1 MTTQPARLV
10 HAPSSTRATP
20 AQNLI
25 TIVLGWWLMIGIFV
39 DGWAHQ
45 HLAGEIESF
54 FTPWHA
60 IFYSGFT
67 ATALWVLWLAWQGW
81 RAGRRG
87 LAAFPAG
94 YHLAALGVPVFALGG
109 VGDLTWHTVF
119 GIEVDLDAL
128 LSPTHLILFL
138 GAELLVLAPLAAAW
152 AEPEGRRAPLAVR
165 WTAVLAATA
174 ALSFAS
180 FMHMYLWALLLVPNG
195 TSDNRAAL
203 AFTLVT
209 AVILAAPPLYLL
221 RRFQMPP
228 GALAV
233 MYAVN
238 TLLMVVMTVGLAQ
251 GGPLV
256 LLMAGIGLVLDLI
269 AWVLRP
275 SPQRIYAFRAFG
287 ALLGLVTWFGFYVA
301 VLLTQGLSMSLELWA
316 GVCVMTG
323 LGGLALSALIVPPAL
338 PREAVE

>member
-1 MTTQPARLV
+1 MTTHPIQ
-10 HAPSSTRATP
+10 HASTAPTHATP
-20 AQNLI
+20 AQNLV
-25 TIVLGWWLMIGIFV
+25 TIALGWWLMIGIFV

-45 HLAGEIESF
+45 HLGNQLESF

-60 IFYSGFT
+60 IFYSGFV
-67 ATALWVLWLAWQGW
+67 ATAGWVLWLASRGW

-94 YHLAALGVPVFALGG
+94 YPLAALGVPVFALGG
-109 VGDLTWHTVF
+109 LGDLTWHTIF

-152 AEPEGRRAPLAVR
+152 AEPVGRVAPLSVR
-165 WTAVLAATA
+165 WPAVLAATA

-180 FMHMYLWALLLVPNG
+180 FMHMYLWAFLMVPNG
-195 TSDNRAAL
+195 APDDRAAL

-209 AVILAAPPLYLL
+209 ALILAAPPLILL
-221 RRFQMPP
+221 RRFALPP
-228 GALAV
+228 GALTV

-238 TLLMVVMTVGLAQ
+238 TLLMVLMTVGLAQ
-251 GGPLV
+251 GGQLV
-256 LLMAGIGLVLDLI
+256 GLLAIIGLALDVL

-275 SPQRIYAFRAFG
+275 SPRRVYAYRAFS
-287 ALLGLVTWFGFYVA
+287 ALLGLVTWFGFYTA
-301 VLLTQGLSMSLELWA
+301 VKLTQGLTMSLELWA

-323 LGGLALSALIVPPAL
+323 LGGLALGALIVPPAL
-338 PREAVE
+338 PREAMED